1 MCNLS
6 EGIFEKGR
14 SEGEVIGR
22 DKEKQD
28 TVLRLFRKG
37 RDLSAIVDATDW
49 TLDQVKKF
57 LRSKNLQPAQ

>member
-49 TLDQVKKF
+49 TLDQV
-57 LRSKNLQPAQ
+57 

>member
-22 DKEKQD
+22 
-28 TVLRLFRKG
+28 RKG